1 MQNKGLIRFL
11 AIAFLLVCLF
21 QLSFSFATRK
31 VENKARAIAANYVES
46 EQGQNDIAACVKKH
60 GNNEM
65 SAAEFKNITSIV
77 TDSLRNVKE
86 TYFLDSMAN
95 EKIWMGFTYKKCQ
108 AREINLGL
116 DLKGGMN
123 VMLEVSTVDVV
134 KALANYTNDETFN
147 KAIDMALE
155 QQKKSVNE
163 DFVSLFYDAIVSIKP
178 DVRLAGYFSSQLTG
192 TTLNDDNATILS
204 KLKEETSSAYDRTY
218 EILRK
223 RIDKFGVAQP
233 TIQRL
238 QASERI
244 LVELPGV
251 KDPQRVRKLLKGT
264 AQLEFWATFSGDMSD
279 GRLAAEYS
287 RVAGYL
293 QATDEFLASRAA
305 NTGNADAID
314 SAATDA
320 VADSLNEMIAEPLAD
335 AGDADAQSEQ
345 YKKEHPLMSL
355 FVPMKD
361 ANGNAYQPFPPVVF
375 RAVEADT
382 ATVNRMIAEGV
393 RAGKVNP
400 REVKYLWSVK
410 PVEENSNVF
419 ELYAI
424 KIEDFDRNTNLPKA
438 KLDGSVITDAR
449 QDFSNTEGNE
459 ISMTM
464 NSEGAHAWKNIT
476 HDNVGKCVAIVLDDQ
491 VYSAPRVNGEIAGGR
506 SSITGNFTLDEAKD
520 LANVLK
526 SGKLPAP
533 ARIVQEA
540 VVGPSLGQ
548 ESIHKGLISFI
559 LAFVIVLIYMVVFYN
574 RAGWVSV
581 VALVT
586 NVFLLMG
593 VLASIGAVLT
603 LPGIAGIVLTMA
615 MAVDGNVI
623 IYERIK
629 EELRVGKSVAN
640 AVEEGFKNAMSAI
653 IDGQVT
659 TFLLG
664 LVLIMFGSGTIQG
677 FAVTLCIG
685 IVTSLFTSIF
695 ITRLVIDWML
705 NHKKSLNFS
714 FSFTENFMRN
724 VHIDF
729 LGKRKVF
736 YIIGIS
742 AIVICFI
749 GIFGRGLGMGIDFTG
764 GRTYVVRF
772 DQDVNVVDVRASLA
786 NEFDEAPEVKSFG
799 PSNQVKI
806 TTNIVAED
814 YYDAFRSA
822 HNLAATDTVTD
833 EMVINEKLFAGT
845 KQFFGKS
852 DDGKEITMRQFSD
865 ADVYPYGIIQSEQV
879 EATMATDMK
888 RSSILAVLGGLLVIF
903 AYIGIRFKSWRFG
916 VGSVAALAHDTILII
931 GLFALLRGLLPFSLD
946 VDQSF
951 IAAVLTIIGYSI
963 NATVVIFDRVRENRT
978 LYPKRTLVEHMNDA
992 INATLARTINTSG
1005 TTFFTLLMMFIFGG
1019 EVIRGFIFALLVG
1032 VVCGMF
1038 SSVCLACNIV
1048 YEVSKKREEKRLA
1061 SVKVK

>member
-11 AIAFLLVCLF
+11 AIAFVLVCLF
-21 QLSFSFATRK
+21 QLSFSFATK
-31 VENKARAIAANYVES
+31 SVENKAKASAVKYVES
-46 EQGQNDIAACVKKH
+46 AQGKSDIDDCLKRQ
-60 GNNEM
+60 GNSDM
-65 SAAEFKNITSIV
+65 SAAELKNLTAIV
-77 TDSLRNVKE
+77 TDSLRTSKE
-86 TYFLDSMAN
+86 TYYLDSMAN
-95 EKIWMGFTYKKCQ
+95 EKVWMGFTYKKCQ

-134 KALANYTNDETFN
+134 KALANYTNDEVFN

-163 DFVSLFYDAIVSIKP
+163 DFVSLFYDAIISIKP

-192 TTLNDDNATILS
+192 TTLNDDNNTILA
-204 KLKEETSSAYDRTY
+204 KLKEETTSAYDRTY

-264 AQLEFWATFSGDMSD
+264 AQLEFWATYSGDMSD
-279 GRLAAEYS
+279 SRYLNEYNRVSGYLTATDEYLASKADLAAET
-287 RVAGYL
+287 
-293 QATDEFLASRAA
+293 TDT
-305 NTGNADAID
+305 NV
-314 SAATDA
+314 
-320 VADSLNEMIAEPLAD
+320 VADSTAAETEAPAVAATEAPAVAATAESD
-335 AGDADAQSEQ
+335 PQSEQ

-355 FVPMKD
+355 FAQWQGYPV
-361 ANGNAYQPFPPVVF
+361 YPPVVF
-375 RAVEADT
+375 RAAEADT
-382 ATVNRMIAEGV
+382 AAVNRMIAEGV
-393 RAGKVNP
+393 KAGKVNA

-410 PVEENSNVF
+410 PVEDGSNVF

-424 KIEDFDRNTNLPKA
+424 KIEDYDRNTNLPKA

-449 QDFSNTEGNE
+449 QDFSNTDGNE
-459 ISMTM
+459 ISMSM

-506 SSITGNFTLDEAKD
+506 SSITGNFTLEEAKD

-548 ESIHKGLISFI
+548 ESIHKGLVSFI
-559 LAFVIVLIYMVVFYN
+559 LAFIIVLIYMVVFYN

-629 EELRVGKSVAN
+629 EELRAGKGVAN

-705 NHKKSLNFS
+705 NHKKKINFS

-724 VHIDF
+724 ANVDF
-729 LGKRKVF
+729 MGKRKTF
-736 YIIGIS
+736 YIIGIC
-742 AIVICFI
+742 AIVLCLV
-749 GIFGRGLGMGIDFTG
+749 GIFGRHLSMGIDFTG

-772 DQDVNVVDVRASLA
+772 DKDVNVVDVRSSLA
-786 NEFDEAPEVKSFG
+786 AQFEEAPEVKSYG

-806 TTNIVAED
+806 TTNIDAAD
-814 YYDAFRSA
+814 YYDAYREA
-822 HNLAATDTVTD
+822 HNLSATDTITD
-833 EMVINEKLFAGT
+833 EMVINERLFAGT
-845 KQFFGKS
+845 KQFFGVT
-852 DDGKEITMRQFSD
+852 DDGKEISMQQFAD
-865 ADVYPYGIIQSEQV
+865 AEVYPYGIIQSEQV

-903 AYIGIRFKSWRFG
+903 AYIGIRFRSWRFG
-916 VGSVAALAHDTILII
+916 VGSVAALTHDTILII
-931 GLFALLRGLLPFSLD
+931 GMFALLRGLLPFNLD

-951 IAAVLTIIGYSI
+951 IAAVLTVIGYSI
-963 NATVVIFDRVRENRT
+963 NATVVIFDRVRENRN
-978 LYPKRTLVEHMNDA
+978 LYPKRDLLQHMNDA

-1038 SSVCLACNIV
+1038 SSVCLACPIV
-1048 YEVSKKREEKRLA
+1048 YEVSKKREAKRLN
-1061 SVKVK
+1061 SVK

>member
-11 AIAFLLVCLF
+11 AISFVLVCLF
-21 QLSFSFATRK
+21 QLSFSFVTRHIEK
-31 VENKARAIAANYVES
+31 GAKENAAKYVES
-46 EQGQNDIAACVKKH
+46 TKGQQLINQLVADQS
-60 GNNEM
+60 NSEM
-65 SAAEFKNITSIV
+65 SAAEIKNITSIV
-77 TDSLRNVKE
+77 TDSLRNSRE
-86 TYFLDSMAN
+86 TYILDSMSN
-95 EKIWMGFTYKKCQ
+95 KKVWLGFTYKKCQ

-147 KAIDMALE
+147 KAIDMALAE
-155 QQKKSVNE
+155 QKQTTNK

-192 TTLNDDNATILS
+192 TTLNDNNETILA

-264 AQLEFWATFSGDMSD
+264 AQLEFWATFSGDMEKDSKALSD
-279 GRLAAEYS
+279 YQ

-293 QATDEFLASRAA
+293 NATDEYLATHHMEQATA
-305 NTGNADAID
+305 EAD
-314 SAATDA
+314 SAVVAENA
-320 VADSLNEMIAEPLAD
+320 EVADSAEVAPVEEA
-335 AGDADAQSEQ
+335 APAAAQPNANQGIDAD
-345 YKKEHPLMSL
+345 EHPLFALSAMQNPKHP
-355 FVPMKD
+355 V
-361 ANGNAYQPFPPVVF
+361 YPPVVF
-375 RAVEADT
+375 QASEADT
-382 ATVNRMIAEGV
+382 AAVNRMLAQGV
-393 RAGKVNP
+393 AAGKINA
-400 REVKYLWSVK
+400 REVKYLWSAK
-410 PVEENSNVF
+410 PIEEGSNVF
-419 ELYAI
+419 DLYAI
-424 KIEDFDRNTNLPKA
+424 KIEDYDKNTNMPKA

-449 QDFSNTEGNE
+449 QDFSSNEGNE

-476 HDNVGKCVAIVLDDQ
+476 GANVGKCVAIVLDDQ

-506 SSITGNFTLDEAKD
+506 SSITGDFTLEEAKD
-520 LANVLK
+520 LANILK

-533 ARIVQEA
+533 AKIVQEA

-548 ESIHKGLISFI
+548 ESIHKGLVSFV
-559 LAFVIVLIYMVVFYN
+559 LAFIIVLIYMVAFYN

-581 VALVT
+581 VALIT

-629 EELRVGKSVAN
+629 EELRAGKNLAN
-640 AVEEGFKNAMSAI
+640 AVEEGFKNAYSAI

-705 NHKKSLNFS
+705 NHKKKLNFS
-714 FSFTENFMRN
+714 FSFSENFMRN

-729 LGKRKVF
+729 IGKRKTF
-736 YIIGIS
+736 YIIGCC
-742 AIVICFI
+742 AIALCLV
-749 GIFGRGLGMGIDFTG
+749 GIIGRGLSMGIDFTG

-772 DQDVNVVDVRASLA
+772 DKDVNVVDVRSNLA
-786 NEFDEAPEVKSFG
+786 KEFDEAPEVKSFG

-814 YYDAFRSA
+814 YYEAYRQA
-822 HNLAATDTVTD
+822 HGLAATDTITD
-833 EMVINEKLFAGT
+833 EMVINEKLYNGT
-845 KQFFGKS
+845 KSYFSVTENGN
-852 DDGKEITMRQFSD
+852 EITMQQFAD
-865 ADVYPYGIIQSEQV
+865 ADTYPYGIIQSEQV
-879 EATMATDMK
+879 EATMATDMR

-903 AYIGIRFKSWRFG
+903 AYIGVRFKSWRFG
-916 VGSVAALAHDTILII
+916 VGSVAALAHDTLLII
-931 GLFALLRGLLPFSLD
+931 GMFALLRGLLPFSLD

-978 LYPKRTLVEHMNDA
+978 LYPKRDMVSHMNDA

-1032 VVCGMF
+1032 VLCGMF
-1038 SSVCLACNIV
+1038 SSVCLACPIV
-1048 YEVSKKREEKRLA
+1048 YEVSKRREAKKLEK
-1061 SVKVK
+1061 K

>member
-21 QLSFSFATRK
+21 QLSFSFATKK
-31 VENKARAIAANYVES
+31 VENKAKAIAANYVES
-46 EQGQNDIAACVKKH
+46 EQGQQDIADCVKRH
-60 GNNEM
+60 GNSDM
-65 SAAEFKNITSIV
+65 SAAELKNVTSIV
-77 TDSLRNVKE
+77 TDSLRAVKE

-95 EKIWMGFTYKKCQ
+95 EKIWMGFTYRKCQ

-147 KAIDMALE
+147 KAIEMALE

-163 DFVSLFYDAIVSIKP
+163 DFVSLFYDAIISIKP

-192 TTLNDDNATILS
+192 TTLNDDNNTILS

-264 AQLEFWATFSGDMSD
+264 AQLEFWATYSGDMSD
-279 GRLAAEYS
+279 PRLAAEYN

-293 QATDEFLASRAA
+293 TATDEYLASRSNIAVA
-305 NTGNADAID
+305 ETEADTLSADEAEID
-314 SAATDA
+314 SVAEA
-320 VADSLNEMIAEPLAD
+320 VAETIPGEAE
-335 AGDADAQSEQ
+335 ADAQSEQ
-345 YKKEHPLMSL
+345 YKKDHPLMSL
-355 FVPMKD
+355 F
-361 ANGNAYQPFPPVVF
+361 AQWQGYQPYPPVVF

-382 ATVNRMIAEGV
+382 ATVNHMIAEGI
-393 RAGKVNP
+393 RAGKINA

-410 PVEENSNVF
+410 PVEENSNVY

-424 KIEDFDRNTNLPKA
+424 KIEDFDRNTNFPKA

-548 ESIHKGLISFI
+548 ESIQKGLISFI
-559 LAFVIVLIYMVVFYN
+559 LAFIIVLIYMVVFYN

-629 EELRVGKSVAN
+629 EEIRAGKSIAN
-640 AVEEGFKNAMSAI
+640 SVDEGFKNAMSAI

-705 NHKKSLNFS
+705 NHKKKLSFS

-729 LGKRKVF
+729 LGRRKMF
-736 YIIGIS
+736 YIIGVC

-749 GIFGRGLGMGIDFTG
+749 GIFARGLGTLQ
-764 GRTYVVRF
+764 VV
-772 DQDVNVVDVRASLA
+772 
-786 NEFDEAPEVKSFG
+786 
-799 PSNQVKI
+799 
-806 TTNIVAED
+806 
-814 YYDAFRSA
+814 A
-822 HNLAATDTVTD
+822 H
-833 EMVINEKLFAGT
+833 
-845 KQFFGKS
+845 
-852 DDGKEITMRQFSD
+852 
-865 ADVYPYGIIQSEQV
+865 
-879 EATMATDMK
+879 
-888 RSSILAVLGGLLVIF
+888 
-903 AYIGIRFKSWRFG
+903 
-916 VGSVAALAHDTILII
+916 
-931 GLFALLRGLLPFSLD
+931 
-946 VDQSF
+946 
-951 IAAVLTIIGYSI
+951 
-963 NATVVIFDRVRENRT
+963 T
-978 LYPKRTLVEHMNDA
+978 LY
-992 INATLARTINTSG
+992 
-1005 TTFFTLLMMFIFGG
+1005 
-1019 EVIRGFIFALLVG
+1019 
-1032 VVCGMF
+1032 
-1038 SSVCLACNIV
+1038 
-1048 YEVSKKREEKRLA
+1048 VSTRM
-1061 SVKVK
+1061 

>member
-11 AIAFLLVCLF
+11 AIAFVLVCLF
-21 QLSFSFATRK
+21 QLSFSFATKK
-31 VENKARAIAANYVES
+31 VENKAKANAAKYVES
-46 EQGQNDIAACVKKH
+46 AQGQSDINACVKKQ
-60 GNNEM
+60 GNSEL
-65 SAAEFKNITSIV
+65 SAAELKNLTAIV
-77 TDSLRNVKE
+77 TDSLRTVKE
-86 TYFLDSMAN
+86 TYYLDSMAN
-95 EKIWMGFTYKKCQ
+95 EKVWLGFTYKKCQ

-147 KAIDMALE
+147 KAIEMALE

-163 DFVSLFYDAIVSIKP
+163 DFVSLFYDAIISIKP

-192 TTLNDDNATILS
+192 TTLNDDNNTILA

-233 TIQRL
+233 TIQKL

-264 AQLEFWATFSGDMSD
+264 AQLEFWATYSGDMTD
-279 GRLAAEYS
+279 ARLLNEYN

-293 QATDEFLASRAA
+293 TATDEYLAARHNNNTVDSVVAA
-305 NTGNADAID
+305 D
-314 SAATDA
+314 SNA
-320 VADSLNEMIAEPLAD
+320 VADSVATAEQTELAGVPE
-335 AGDADAQSEQ
+335 AETDAQSEQ
-345 YKKEHPLMSL
+345 YRKEHPLMSL
-355 FVPMKD
+355 F
-361 ANGNAYQPFPPVVF
+361 AQWQGYQPYPPVVF
-375 RAVEADT
+375 RATEADT
-382 ATVNRMIAEGV
+382 AAVNRMIAEGI
-393 RAGKVNP
+393 RAGKVNA

-410 PVEENSNVF
+410 PVEENSNIF

-424 KIEDFDRNTNLPKA
+424 KIEDYDRNTNLPKA

-459 ISMTM
+459 ISMSM

-476 HDNVGKCVAIVLDDQ
+476 HDNIGKCVAIVLDDQ

-548 ESIHKGLISFI
+548 ESIHKGLVSFI
-559 LAFVIVLIYMVVFYN
+559 LAFIIVLIYMVIFYN

-629 EELRVGKSVAN
+629 EELRAGNSLSNSIDK
-640 AVEEGFKNAMSAI
+640 GFKNAMSAI

-705 NHKKSLNFS
+705 NHKKKINFS
-714 FSFTENFMRN
+714 FSFSENFMRN
-724 VHIDF
+724 ANFDF
-729 LGKRKVF
+729 MGKRKVF
-736 YIIGIS
+736 YIIAAC
-742 AIVICFI
+742 AIVLCLV
-749 GIFGRGLGMGIDFTG
+749 GIFGRHLSMGIDFTG

-786 NEFDEAPEVKSFG
+786 DEFDEAPEVKSYG
-799 PSNQVKI
+799 PNNQVKI

-814 YYDAFRSA
+814 YYEAYRQA
-822 HNLAATDTVTD
+822 HNLSANDTITD
-833 EMVINEKLFAGT
+833 EMVINEKLFEGT
-845 KQFFGKS
+845 KKYFSKT
-852 DDGKEITMRQFSD
+852 DDGKDISLAQFSN
-865 ADVYPYGIIQSEQV
+865 ADIYPYGIIQSEQV

-888 RSSILAVLGGLLVIF
+888 RSSVLAVLGGLLVIF

-916 VGSVAALAHDTILII
+916 IGSITALAHDTILII
-931 GLFALLRGLLPFSLD
+931 GLFALLRGIMPFSLD

-951 IAAVLTIIGYSI
+951 IAAILTVIGYSI
-963 NATVVIFDRVRENRT
+963 NATVVIFDRVRENRS
-978 LYPKRTLVEHMNDA
+978 LYPKRTLIQHMNDA
-992 INATLARTINTSG
+992 INSTLARTINTSG

-1019 EVIRGFIFALLVG
+1019 EVIRGFIFALLIG
-1032 VVCGMF
+1032 VLCGMF
-1038 SSVCLACNIV
+1038 SSVCLACPIV
-1048 YEVSKKREEKRLA
+1048 YEVSKKREEKRLQA
-1061 SVKVK
+1061 

>member
-11 AIAFLLVCLF
+11 AICFVLVCLF
-21 QLSFSFATRK
+21 QLSFSFATKK
-31 VENKARAIAANYVES
+31 VENKAKARAERYVES
-46 EQGQNDIAACVKKH
+46 EKGKSDIDFCVNKH
-60 GNNEM
+60 GNSNL
-65 SAAEFKNITSIV
+65 SPAELKNLTSIV
-77 TDSLRNVKE
+77 TDSIRNAKV

-95 EKIWMGFTYKKCQ
+95 EKVWMGFTYRKCQ

-134 KALANYTNDETFN
+134 KALANYTNDPVFN
-147 KAIDMALE
+147 QAIELALKNQE
-155 QQKKSVNE
+155 KSVNE
-163 DFVSLFYDAIVSIKP
+163 DFVTLFYDAIRTINPNVS
-178 DVRLAGYFSSQLTG
+178 LAGYFSGQLNG
-192 TTLNDDNATILS
+192 ATLRDDNNTIIS
-204 KLKEETSSAYDRTY
+204 KLREETSSAYDRTY

-264 AQLEFWATFSGDMSD
+264 AQLEFWATYSGDMSD
-279 GRLAAEYS
+279 PRLAGEYN
-287 RVAGYL
+287 RVVSYL
-293 QATDEFLASRAA
+293 SATDEYIASRNNLSATNDSVASDTVANDSTAVKNATPANNALAS
-305 NTGNADAID
+305 D
-314 SAATDA
+314 
-320 VADSLNEMIAEPLAD
+320 P
-335 AGDADAQSEQ
+335 QSEQ
-345 YKKEHPLMSL
+345 YRKDHPLMSL
-355 FVPMKD
+355 M
-361 ANGNAYQPFPPVVF
+361 AQYQGRPLYPPLVF
-375 RAVEADT
+375 RATEADT
-382 ATVNRMIAEGV
+382 AAVNSMIAEGIK
-393 RAGKVNP
+393 AGKINA

-410 PVEENSNVF
+410 PVEENTNIF

-438 KLDGSVITDAR
+438 KLDGSVISDAR

-464 NSEGAHAWKNIT
+464 KSDGAHAWKNIT

-506 SSITGNFTLDEAKD
+506 SSITGDFTLEEAKD

-548 ESIHKGLISFI
+548 ESIHKGLVSFV
-559 LAFVIVLIYMVVFYN
+559 LAFIIVLIYMVVFYN

-629 EELRVGKSVAN
+629 EELRAGKSIAN
-640 AVEEGFKNAMSAI
+640 AVEEGFKNALSAI

-664 LVLIMFGSGTIQG
+664 LVLILFGSGTIQG

-705 NHKKSLNFS
+705 NHKKKINFS
-714 FSFTENFMRN
+714 FKFTENFMRN
-724 VHIDF
+724 ANYDF
-729 LGKRKVF
+729 MGKRKVF
-736 YIIGIS
+736 YIIACT
-742 AIVICFI
+742 AIVICI
-749 GIFGRGLGMGIDFTG
+749 AGVSIRHLGMGIDFTG

-772 DQDVNVVDVRASLA
+772 DQDVNVVDVRSSLSTQF
-786 NEFDEAPEVKSFG
+786 EEAPEVKSYG

-806 TTNIVAED
+806 TTNIVASN
-814 YYDAFRSA
+814 YYDAYRTV
-822 HNLAATDTVTD
+822 HNLSATDTITD
-833 EMVINEKLFAGT
+833 EMVINEKLFEGT
-845 KQFFGKS
+845 KQYFGKT
-852 DDGKEITMRQFSD
+852 DDGKDITMSQFAS
-865 ADVYPYGIIQSEQV
+865 AENYPYGIIQSEQV

-916 VGSVAALAHDTILII
+916 VGSVAALTHDTILII
-931 GLFALLRGLLPFSLD
+931 GMFALLRGLLPFSLD

-951 IAAVLTIIGYSI
+951 IAAVLTVIGYSI

-978 LYPKRTLVEHMNDA
+978 LYPKRDLIQHMNDA

-1038 SSVCLACNIV
+1038 SSVCIACPLV
-1048 YEVSKKREEKRLA
+1048 YEVSKRREMKRLA
-1061 SVKVK
+1061 KNNN

>member
-11 AIAFLLVCLF
+11 AIAFVLVCLF
-21 QLSFSFATRK
+21 QLSFSFATKK
-31 VENKARAIAANYVES
+31 VENKAKANAAKYVES
-46 EQGQNDIAACVKKH
+46 AQGQSDINACVKKQ
-60 GNNEM
+60 GNSEL
-65 SAAEFKNITSIV
+65 SAAELKNLTAIV
-77 TDSLRNVKE
+77 TDSLRTVKE
-86 TYFLDSMAN
+86 TYYLDSMAN
-95 EKIWMGFTYKKCQ
+95 EKVWLGFTYKKCQ

-147 KAIDMALE
+147 KAVEMALE

-163 DFVSLFYDAIVSIKP
+163 DFVSLFYDAIISIKP

-192 TTLNDDNATILS
+192 TTLNDDNNTILA

-233 TIQRL
+233 TIQKL

-264 AQLEFWATFSGDMSD
+264 AQLEFWATYSGDMTD
-279 GRLAAEYS
+279 ARLLNEYN

-293 QATDEFLASRAA
+293 TATDEYLAARHNNNTVDSVMAA
-305 NTGNADAID
+305 D
-314 SAATDA
+314 SNA
-320 VADSLNEMIAEPLAD
+320 VADSVATTEQTELAGVPEAET
-335 AGDADAQSEQ
+335 DAQSEQ
-345 YKKEHPLMSL
+345 YRKEHPLMSL
-355 FVPMKD
+355 F
-361 ANGNAYQPFPPVVF
+361 AQWQGYQPYPPVVF
-375 RAVEADT
+375 RATEADT
-382 ATVNRMIAEGV
+382 AAVNRMIAEGI
-393 RAGKVNP
+393 RAGKVNA

-410 PVEENSNVF
+410 PVEENSNIF

-424 KIEDFDRNTNLPKA
+424 KIEDYDRNTNLPKA

-459 ISMTM
+459 ISMSM

-476 HDNVGKCVAIVLDDQ
+476 HDNIGKCVAIVLDDQ

-548 ESIHKGLISFI
+548 ESIHKGLVSFI
-559 LAFVIVLIYMVVFYN
+559 LAFIIVLIYMVVFYN

-623 IYERIK
+623 IYERVK
-629 EELRVGKSVAN
+629 EELRAGNSLSNSIDK
-640 AVEEGFKNAMSAI
+640 GFKNAMSAI

-705 NHKKSLNFS
+705 NHKKKINFS
-714 FSFTENFMRN
+714 FSFSENFMRN
-724 VHIDF
+724 ANFDF
-729 LGKRKVF
+729 MGKRKVF
-736 YIIGIS
+736 YIIAAC
-742 AIVICFI
+742 AIVLCLV
-749 GIFGRGLGMGIDFTG
+749 GIFGRHLSMGIDFTG

-786 NEFDEAPEVKSFG
+786 DEFDEAPEVKSYG
-799 PSNQVKI
+799 PNNQVKI

-814 YYDAFRSA
+814 YYEAYRQA
-822 HNLAATDTVTD
+822 HNLSANDTITD
-833 EMVINEKLFAGT
+833 EMVINEKLFEGT
-845 KQFFGKS
+845 KKYFSKT
-852 DDGKEITMRQFSD
+852 DDGKDISLAQFSN
-865 ADVYPYGIIQSEQV
+865 ADIYPYGIIQSEQV

-916 VGSVAALAHDTILII
+916 IGSITALAHDTILII
-931 GLFALLRGLLPFSLD
+931 GLFALLRGIMPFSLD

-951 IAAVLTIIGYSI
+951 IAAILTVIGYSI
-963 NATVVIFDRVRENRT
+963 NATVVIFDRVRENRS
-978 LYPKRTLVEHMNDA
+978 LYPKRTLIQHMNDA
-992 INATLARTINTSG
+992 INSTLARTINTSG

-1019 EVIRGFIFALLVG
+1019 EVIRGFIFALLIG
-1032 VVCGMF
+1032 VLCGMF
-1038 SSVCLACNIV
+1038 SSVCLACPIV
-1048 YEVSKKREEKRLA
+1048 YEVSKKREEKRLQA
-1061 SVKVK
+1061 NK

>member
-11 AIAFLLVCLF
+11 AIAFVLVCLF
-21 QLSFSFATRK
+21 QLSFSFATKK
-31 VENKARAIAANYVES
+31 VENKAKANAAKYVES
-46 EQGQNDIAACVKKH
+46 AQGQSDINACVKKQ
-60 GNNEM
+60 GNSEL
-65 SAAEFKNITSIV
+65 SAAELKNLTAIV
-77 TDSLRNVKE
+77 TDSLRTVKE
-86 TYFLDSMAN
+86 TYYLDSMAN
-95 EKIWMGFTYKKCQ
+95 EKVWLGFTYKKCQ

-147 KAIDMALE
+147 KAVEMALE

-163 DFVSLFYDAIVSIKP
+163 DFVSLFYDAIISIKP

-192 TTLNDDNATILS
+192 TTLNDDNNTILA

-233 TIQRL
+233 TIQKL

-264 AQLEFWATFSGDMSD
+264 AQLEFWATYSGDMTD
-279 GRLAAEYS
+279 ARLLNEYN

-293 QATDEFLASRAA
+293 TATDEYLAARHNN
-305 NTGNADAID
+305 NTVD
-314 SAATDA
+314 SVV
-320 VADSLNEMIAEPLAD
+320 VADSNAVTDSVATTEQTELAGVPEAET
-335 AGDADAQSEQ
+335 DAQSEQ
-345 YKKEHPLMSL
+345 YRKEHPLMSL
-355 FVPMKD
+355 F
-361 ANGNAYQPFPPVVF
+361 AQWQGYQPYPPVVF
-375 RAVEADT
+375 RATEADT
-382 ATVNRMIAEGV
+382 AAVNRMIAEGI
-393 RAGKVNP
+393 RAGKVNA

-410 PVEENSNVF
+410 PVEENSNIF

-424 KIEDFDRNTNLPKA
+424 KIEDYDRNTNLPKA

-459 ISMTM
+459 ISMSM

-476 HDNVGKCVAIVLDDQ
+476 HDNIGKCVAIVLDDQ

-548 ESIHKGLISFI
+548 ESIHKGLVSFI
-559 LAFVIVLIYMVVFYN
+559 LAFIIVLIYMVIFYN

-629 EELRVGKSVAN
+629 EELRAGNSLSNSIDK
-640 AVEEGFKNAMSAI
+640 GFKNAMSAI

-705 NHKKSLNFS
+705 NHKKKINFS
-714 FSFTENFMRN
+714 FSFSENFMRN
-724 VHIDF
+724 ANFDF
-729 LGKRKVF
+729 MGKRKVF
-736 YIIGIS
+736 YIIAAC
-742 AIVICFI
+742 AIVLCLV
-749 GIFGRGLGMGIDFTG
+749 GIFGRHLSMGIDFTG

-786 NEFDEAPEVKSFG
+786 DEFDEAPEVKSYG
-799 PSNQVKI
+799 PNNQVKI

-814 YYDAFRSA
+814 YYEAYRQA
-822 HNLAATDTVTD
+822 HNLSANDTITD
-833 EMVINEKLFAGT
+833 EMVINEKLFEGT
-845 KQFFGKS
+845 KKYFSKT
-852 DDGKEITMRQFSD
+852 DDGKDISLAQFSN
-865 ADVYPYGIIQSEQV
+865 ADIYPYGIIQSEQV

-916 VGSVAALAHDTILII
+916 IGSITALAHDTILII
-931 GLFALLRGLLPFSLD
+931 GLFALLRGIMPFSLD

-951 IAAVLTIIGYSI
+951 IAAILTVIGYSI
-963 NATVVIFDRVRENRT
+963 NATVVIFDRVRENRS
-978 LYPKRTLVEHMNDA
+978 LYPKRTLIQHMNDA
-992 INATLARTINTSG
+992 INSTLARTINTSG

-1019 EVIRGFIFALLVG
+1019 EVIRGFIFALLIG
-1032 VVCGMF
+1032 VLCGMF
-1038 SSVCLACNIV
+1038 SSVCLACPIV
-1048 YEVSKKREEKRLA
+1048 YEVSKKREEKRLQA
-1061 SVKVK
+1061 NK

>member
-1 MQNKGLIRFL
+1 M
-11 AIAFLLVCLF
+11 AIAFVLVCLF

-31 VENKARAIAANYVES
+31 VENKAKANAVKYVES
-46 EQGQNDIAACVKKH
+46 AQGKSDIDACLKRQAGND
-60 GNNEM
+60 M
-65 SAAEFKNITSIV
+65 SAAELKNLTAIV
-77 TDSLRNVKE
+77 TDSLRATKE
-86 TYFLDSMAN
+86 TYYLDSMAN
-95 EKIWMGFTYKKCQ
+95 EKVWMGFTYKKCQ

-134 KALANYTNDETFN
+134 KALANYTNDEVFN

-163 DFVSLFYDAIVSIKP
+163 NFVSLFYDAIISIKP
-178 DVRLAGYFSSQLTG
+178 DVRLAGYFSGQLTG
-192 TTLNDDNATILS
+192 TTLNDDNNTILA
-204 KLKEETSSAYDRTY
+204 KLREETSSAYDRTY

-264 AQLEFWATFSGDMSD
+264 AQLEFWATYSGDMTDS
-279 GRLAAEYS
+279 RLLNEYN
-287 RVAGYL
+287 RVSGYL
-293 QATDEFLASRAA
+293 TATDEYLASKA
-305 NTGNADAID
+305 NLNAETAD
-314 SAATDA
+314 SNAVVDSTA
-320 VADSLNEMIAEPLAD
+320 VAETPAPVSNEVD
-335 AGDADAQSEQ
+335 QQSEQ
-345 YKKEHPLMSL
+345 YKKDHPLMSL
-355 FVPMKD
+355 F
-361 ANGNAYQPFPPVVF
+361 AQYQGYPVYPPIVF
-375 RAVEADT
+375 RATEADT

-393 RAGKVNP
+393 KAGKVNA

-410 PVEENSNVF
+410 PIEEGSNVF

-424 KIEDFDRNTNLPKA
+424 KIEDYDRNTNFPKA

-506 SSITGNFTLDEAKD
+506 SSITGSFTLDEAKD

-548 ESIHKGLISFI
+548 ESIHKGLVSFI
-559 LAFVIVLIYMVVFYN
+559 LAFIIVLIYMVVFYN

-629 EELRVGKSVAN
+629 EELRAGKSLAN
-640 AVEEGFKNAMSAI
+640 AVDEGFKNAMSAI

-705 NHKKSLNFS
+705 NHKKKLNFS
-714 FSFTENFMRN
+714 FSFTENFMRDAK
-724 VHIDF
+724 IDF
-729 LGKRKVF
+729 MGKRKVF
-736 YIIGIS
+736 YIIGIC
-742 AIVICFI
+742 AIVLCFI
-749 GIFGRGLGMGIDFTG
+749 GIFGRHLSMGIDFTG

-772 DQDVNVVDVRASLA
+772 DQDVNVVDVRSSLA
-786 NEFDEAPEVKSFG
+786 AQFEEAPEVKSYG
-799 PSNQVKI
+799 PNNQVKI

-814 YYDAFRSA
+814 YYDAYREA
-822 HNLAATDTVTD
+822 HNLSASDTISD

-845 KQFFGKS
+845 KQYFNKT
-852 DDGKEITMRQFSD
+852 DDGKEISLQQFAD
-865 ADVYPYGIIQSEQV
+865 AEVYPYGIIQSEQV

-888 RSSILAVLGGLLVIF
+888 RNSILAVLGGLLVIF
-903 AYIGIRFKSWRFG
+903 AYIGIRFRSWRFG

-931 GLFALLRGLLPFSLD
+931 GMFALLRGLLPFSLD

-951 IAAVLTIIGYSI
+951 IAAVLTVIGYSI

-978 LYPKRTLVEHMNDA
+978 LYPKRDLVQHMNDA

-1032 VVCGMF
+1032 VVCGVF
-1038 SSVCLACNIV
+1038 SSVCLACPIV
-1048 YEVSKKREEKRLA
+1048 YEVSKRREAQRLNA
-1061 SVKVK
+1061 DNK

>member
-11 AIAFLLVCLF
+11 AIAFVLVCLF
-21 QLSFSFATRK
+21 QLSFSFATKK
-31 VENKARAIAANYVES
+31 VENKAKANAAKYVES
-46 EQGQNDIAACVKKH
+46 AQGQSDINACVKKQ
-60 GNNEM
+60 GNSEL
-65 SAAEFKNITSIV
+65 SAAELKNLTAIV
-77 TDSLRNVKE
+77 TDSLRTVKE
-86 TYFLDSMAN
+86 TYYLDSMAN
-95 EKIWMGFTYKKCQ
+95 EKVWLGFTYKKCQ

-147 KAIDMALE
+147 KAVEMALE

-163 DFVSLFYDAIVSIKP
+163 DFVSLFYDAIISIKP

-192 TTLNDDNATILS
+192 TTLNDDNNTILA

-233 TIQRL
+233 TIQKL

-264 AQLEFWATFSGDMSD
+264 AQLEFWATYSGDMTD
-279 GRLAAEYS
+279 ARLLNEYN

-293 QATDEFLASRAA
+293 TATDEYLAARHNNNSVDSVVV
-305 NTGNADAID
+305 AD
-314 SAATDA
+314 SNA
-320 VADSLNEMIAEPLAD
+320 VADSVATTEQTELAGVPEAET
-335 AGDADAQSEQ
+335 DAQSEQ
-345 YKKEHPLMSL
+345 YRKEHPLMSL
-355 FVPMKD
+355 F
-361 ANGNAYQPFPPVVF
+361 AQWQGYQPYPPVVF
-375 RAVEADT
+375 RATEADT
-382 ATVNRMIAEGV
+382 AAVNRMIAEGI
-393 RAGKVNP
+393 RAGKVNA

-410 PVEENSNVF
+410 PVEENSNIF

-424 KIEDFDRNTNLPKA
+424 KIEDYDRNTNLPKA

-459 ISMTM
+459 ISMSM

-476 HDNVGKCVAIVLDDQ
+476 HDNIGKCVAIVLDDQ

-548 ESIHKGLISFI
+548 ESIHKGLVSFI
-559 LAFVIVLIYMVVFYN
+559 LAFIIVLIYMVIFYN

-629 EELRVGKSVAN
+629 EELRAGNSLSNSIDK
-640 AVEEGFKNAMSAI
+640 GFKNAMSAI

-705 NHKKSLNFS
+705 NHKKKINFS
-714 FSFTENFMRN
+714 FSFSENFMRN
-724 VHIDF
+724 ANFDF
-729 LGKRKVF
+729 MGKRKVF
-736 YIIGIS
+736 YIIAAC
-742 AIVICFI
+742 AIVLCLV
-749 GIFGRGLGMGIDFTG
+749 GIFGRHLSMGIDFTG

-786 NEFDEAPEVKSFG
+786 DEFDEAPEVKSYG
-799 PSNQVKI
+799 PNNQVKI

-814 YYDAFRSA
+814 YYEAYRQA
-822 HNLAATDTVTD
+822 HNLSANDTITD
-833 EMVINEKLFAGT
+833 EMVINEKLFEGT
-845 KQFFGKS
+845 KKYFSKT
-852 DDGKEITMRQFSD
+852 DDGKDISLAQFSN
-865 ADVYPYGIIQSEQV
+865 ADIYPYGIIQSEQV

-916 VGSVAALAHDTILII
+916 IGSITALAHDTILII
-931 GLFALLRGLLPFSLD
+931 GLFALLRGIMPFSLD

-951 IAAVLTIIGYSI
+951 IAAILTVIGYSI
-963 NATVVIFDRVRENRT
+963 NATVVIFDRVRENRS
-978 LYPKRTLVEHMNDA
+978 LYPKRTLIQHMNDA
-992 INATLARTINTSG
+992 INSTLARTINTSG

-1019 EVIRGFIFALLVG
+1019 EVIRGFIFALLIG
-1032 VVCGMF
+1032 VLCGMF
-1038 SSVCLACNIV
+1038 SSVCLACPIV
-1048 YEVSKKREEKRLA
+1048 YEVSKKREEKRLQA
-1061 SVKVK
+1061 

>member
-11 AIAFLLVCLF
+11 AIAFVLVCLF

-31 VENKARAIAANYVES
+31 VENKAKANAVKYVES
-46 EQGQNDIAACVKKH
+46 AQGKSDIDACLKRQAGND
-60 GNNEM
+60 M
-65 SAAEFKNITSIV
+65 SAAELKNLTAIV
-77 TDSLRNVKE
+77 TDSLRATKE
-86 TYFLDSMAN
+86 TYYLDSMAN
-95 EKIWMGFTYKKCQ
+95 EKVWMGFTYKKCQ

-134 KALANYTNDETFN
+134 KALANYTNDEVFN

-163 DFVSLFYDAIVSIKP
+163 NFVSLFYNAIISIKP
-178 DVRLAGYFSSQLTG
+178 DVRLAGYFSGQLTG
-192 TTLNDDNATILS
+192 TTLNDDNNTILA
-204 KLKEETSSAYDRTY
+204 KLREETSSAYDRTY

-264 AQLEFWATFSGDMSD
+264 AQLEFWATYSGDMTDS
-279 GRLAAEYS
+279 RLLNEYN
-287 RVAGYL
+287 RVSGYL
-293 QATDEFLASRAA
+293 TATDEYLASKA
-305 NTGNADAID
+305 NLNAETAD
-314 SAATDA
+314 SNAVVDSTA
-320 VADSLNEMIAEPLAD
+320 VAETPAPVSNEVD
-335 AGDADAQSEQ
+335 QQSEQ
-345 YKKEHPLMSL
+345 YKKDHPLMSL
-355 FVPMKD
+355 F
-361 ANGNAYQPFPPVVF
+361 AQYQGYPVYPPIVF
-375 RAVEADT
+375 RATEADT

-393 RAGKVNP
+393 KAGKVNA

-410 PVEENSNVF
+410 PIEEGSNVF

-424 KIEDFDRNTNLPKA
+424 KIEDYDRNTNFPKA

-506 SSITGNFTLDEAKD
+506 SSITGSFTLDEAKD

-548 ESIHKGLISFI
+548 ESIHKGLVSFI
-559 LAFVIVLIYMVVFYN
+559 LAFIIVLIYMVVFYN

-629 EELRVGKSVAN
+629 EELRAGKSLAN
-640 AVEEGFKNAMSAI
+640 AVDEGFKNAMSAI

-705 NHKKSLNFS
+705 NHKKKLNFS
-714 FSFTENFMRN
+714 FSFTENFMRDAK
-724 VHIDF
+724 IDF
-729 LGKRKVF
+729 MGKRKVF
-736 YIIGIS
+736 YIIGIC
-742 AIVICFI
+742 AIVLCFI
-749 GIFGRGLGMGIDFTG
+749 GIFGRHLSMGIDFTG

-772 DQDVNVVDVRASLA
+772 DQDVNVVDVRSSLA
-786 NEFDEAPEVKSFG
+786 AQFEEAPEVKSYG
-799 PSNQVKI
+799 PNNQVKI

-814 YYDAFRSA
+814 YYDAYREA
-822 HNLAATDTVTD
+822 HNLSASDTISD

-845 KQFFGKS
+845 KQYFNKT
-852 DDGKEITMRQFSD
+852 DDGKEISLQQFAD
-865 ADVYPYGIIQSEQV
+865 AEVYPYGIIQSEQV

-888 RSSILAVLGGLLVIF
+888 RNSILAVLGGLLVIF
-903 AYIGIRFKSWRFG
+903 AYIGIRFRSWRFG

-931 GLFALLRGLLPFSLD
+931 GMFALLRGLLPFSLD

-951 IAAVLTIIGYSI
+951 IAAVLTVIGYSI

-978 LYPKRTLVEHMNDA
+978 LYPKRDLVQHMNDA

-1032 VVCGMF
+1032 VVCGVF
-1038 SSVCLACNIV
+1038 SSVCLACPIV
-1048 YEVSKKREEKRLA
+1048 YEVSKRREAKRLNA
-1061 SVKVK
+1061 DNK